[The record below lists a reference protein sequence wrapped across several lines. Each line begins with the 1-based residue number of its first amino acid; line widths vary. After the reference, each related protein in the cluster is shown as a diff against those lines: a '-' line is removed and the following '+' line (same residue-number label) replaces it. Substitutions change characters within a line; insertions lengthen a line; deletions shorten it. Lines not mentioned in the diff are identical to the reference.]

1 MNDSLVKIAKTK
13 RFRENAEKMPL
24 KKLRQYYSV
33 GEATLWKM
41 LNIAGVAV
49 AAQEHVSVG
58 DFAPTIEEEL
68 ASQSSLALAPLVAK
82 EARKEFDR
90 HLEERRNESD
100 KASQIRGYRAWIAY
114 ESRW

>member
-1 MNDSLVKIAKTK
+1 MDDSLVKIAKTK
-13 RFRENAEKMPL
+13 KFRENAEKMPL

-58 DFAPTIEEEL
+58 DFAPSIEEEL
-68 ASQSSLALAPLVAK
+68 ASQNSLELAPLVAK
-82 EARKEFDR
+82 EAKKVFDK
-90 HLEERRNESD
+90 HLEARRNETEN
-100 KASQIRGYRAWIAY
+100 ASWLRGYRSWLAH